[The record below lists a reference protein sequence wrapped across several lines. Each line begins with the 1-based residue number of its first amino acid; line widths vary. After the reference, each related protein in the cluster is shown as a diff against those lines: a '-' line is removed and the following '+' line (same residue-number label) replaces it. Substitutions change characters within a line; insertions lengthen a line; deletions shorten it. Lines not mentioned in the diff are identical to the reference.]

1 MYFEDKF
8 YVNDE
13 IYCEAYIP
21 KKDCPVVIYA
31 HSLGMSHRSG
41 YEYFREFLKQDIG
54 CVTFDFRGGGY
65 SSKSKGKTTEMS
77 LISEANDII
86 TVFKHV
92 QQWDFIDNDRIIL
105 LGTSQGG
112 AASAVVADNL
122 QNDLAGLIMLY
133 PALLIPDV
141 AHEYNSLSEIPDI
154 QLFNGWIELGK
165 CYFEDVWNLDIFKQ
179 ISKYKKDVLIIH
191 GTLDYIVP
199 YSYSVKAHEFYENSE
214 LKLIDGAGH
223 GFNGSKFRECMD
235 YINDYLN
242 KVLK

>member
-1 MYFEDKF
+1 L
-8 YVNDE
+8 
-13 IYCEAYIP
+13 I
-21 KKDCPVVIYA
+21 
-31 HSLGMSHRSG
+31 LG
-41 YEYFREFLKQDIG
+41 
-54 CVTFDFRGGGY
+54 GGGY

-77 LISEANDII
+77 LISEANDIE

-112 AASAVVADNL
+112 AASAVAASNL

-141 AHEYNSLSEIPDI
+141 AHEYNSLSEIPDM

-165 CYFEDVWNLDIFKQ
+165 CYFEDVWNMDIFKQ

-191 GTLDYIVP
+191 GTSDNIVP
-199 YSYSVKAHEFYENSE
+199 YSYSVKANESYKNSE

-223 GFNGSKFRECMD
+223 GFNGSKFRQCMG
-235 YINDYLN
+235 YINDYIN
-242 KVLK
+242 NVLK